1 VRFHDTEY
9 AVYGDGAGAVEEG
22 EEEVGSATNVG

>member
-9 AVYGDGAGAVEEG
+9 AVYGDTTG
-22 EEEVGSATNVG
+22 EFDDAEIFIE